1 MRIVMDNIA
10 LQGILPF
17 VHVVEAG
24 SFTRAAE
31 RLHVTTSAVGK
42 SVAQMEQRL
51 GVRLINRTT
60 RSLSVTSEGEAYY
73 QACLSALSGLEA
85 AQAQLASH
93 REAPSGTMRVEL
105 PLAFGRRCVAPI
117 LFKVVQRYPALN
129 FEISFNDR
137 RINLIEEGI
146 DLAIRLGNL
155 EDSAGLM
162 SRRLYTQRSGVVASP
177 RYLAKHGRPRN
188 IKELAGH
195 DLVAYGRDG
204 SIKAWQIKIGE
215 GRVHKFTPQGRLVLG
230 HGEPVL
236 DAVLAGCGI
245 AYMPTWLMADD
256 LKAGRLELVF
266 PHLLAETTSA
276 HAVWAKA
283 RNPAPK
289 IRAVIDALV
298 EGFSAPVWDQV

>member
-1 MRIVMDNIA
+1 MDNAA

-24 SFTRAAE
+24 SFTAAAR
-31 RLHVTTSAVGK
+31 RLRVTTSAVGK
-42 SVAQMEQRL
+42 SIAQMEQRL

-73 QACLSALSGLEA
+73 QACLAALSGLEA
-85 AQAQLASH
+85 AQAELASH
-93 REAPSGTMRVEL
+93 RGAPTGTLRIDL

-117 LFKVVQRYPALN
+117 LFQVAQRYPALK

-146 DLAIRLGNL
+146 DLAIRLGDL

-162 SRRLYTQRSGVVASP
+162 SRRLYTQRSGIVAAPS
-177 RYLAKHGRPRN
+177 YLAKRGRPRS
-188 IKELAGH
+188 IKELATH
-195 DLVAYGRDG
+195 DLVTYGRDG
-204 SIKAWQIKIGE
+204 SLRPWYVKIGD
-215 GRVHKFTPQGRLVLG
+215 GRVQKFAAEGRLVLG
-230 HGEPVL
+230 HGEPLL

-245 AYMPTWLMADD
+245 AYMPTWLMAED
-256 LKAGRLELVF
+256 LKAGRLERVF
-266 PHLLAETTSA
+266 PHLLQENTSA
-276 HAVWAKA
+276 HAIWAKA

-298 EGFSAPVWDQV
+298 AGFSAPAWDDV

>member
-1 MRIVMDNIA
+1 MNSAA

-24 SFTRAAE
+24 SFTRAAQ
-31 RLHVTTSAVGK
+31 RLRVTTSAVGK
-42 SVAQMEQRL
+42 SIAQMEQRL

-73 QACLSALSGLEA
+73 RACLSALSGLEA
-85 AQAQLASH
+85 AQAELASH

-117 LFKVVQRYPALN
+117 LFGVAQRFSELR

-146 DLAIRLGNL
+146 DLAIRLGDL

-162 SRRLYTQRSGVVASP
+162 SRRLYVQRSGVFASP
-177 RYLAKHGRPRN
+177 RYLKQRGRPRS
-188 IKELAGH
+188 IKDLAAH
-195 DLVAYGRDG
+195 DLVVYGRG
-204 SIKAWQIKIGE
+204 GTVTPWQVKIGE

-230 HGEPVL
+230 HGEPLL

-256 LKAGRLELVF
+256 IKAGRLEQVF
-266 PHLLAETTSA
+266 PHVLQENTAA

-289 IRAVIDALV
+289 IRVVIDALV
-298 EGFSAPVWDQV
+298 EGFTSPAWDHV